1 MSLALKQ
8 DGQTTGKTTLRLFAL
23 TLCAFVAV
31 PLTALGQ
38 DASAP
43 PAPPTDLPA
52 GLGSDL
58 FAQTCSACHGLKV
71 ATAQRH
77 DLDEWRA
84 TVDKM
89 VLNGADITDDQAAQ
103 IAYYLA
109 VNFGTGPVTA
119 PPPVAAAP
127 AATAA
132 PAAPAASPADAAP
145 ATPADAPPPVPPPPA
160 N

>member
-1 MSLALKQ
+1 M
-8 DGQTTGKTTLRLFAL
+8 
-23 TLCAFVAV
+23 AV

-38 DASAP
+38 DAPAPAAP
-43 PAPPTDLPA
+43 PADLPA
-52 GLGSDL
+52 GPGGDL

-77 DLDEWRA
+77 DLEEWRA

-89 VLNGADITDDQAAQ
+89 VLNGADLTDAQAAQ

-119 PPPVAAAP
+119 PPPPAP
-127 AATAA
+127 T
-132 PAAPAASPADAAP
+132 PAAP
-145 ATPADAPPPVPPPPA
+145 ATPAAPDAAPAPAAPADAAAPAAPVPPASVPPA
-160 N
+160 P

>member
-1 MSLALKQ
+1 M
-8 DGQTTGKTTLRLFAL
+8 RLFAL

-38 DASAP
+38 DA
-43 PAPPTDLPA
+43 PAASPAELPA
-52 GLGSDL
+52 GPGGDL

-77 DLDEWRA
+77 DLEEWRA

-89 VLNGADITDDQAAQ
+89 VLNGADLTDDQAAQ

-119 PPPVAAAP
+119 PPPTPSAP
-127 AATAA
+127 A
-132 PAAPAASPADAAP
+132 PAAPAAAPADAAP
-145 ATPADAPPPVPPPPA
+145 ADAATPAAPVPPAP
-160 N
+160 